1 MQSSK
6 QGKVTGMKAFKGN
19 IDGQEI
25 DGCTIFVEAKLK
37 GENSK
42 GYASQ
47 SYKWGKSENAKK
59 IAPNGIAI
67 ARMILSLRFSRAKEF
82 FSSSTIFSTLQFA
95 VVCLHYRKNSP

>member
-37 GENSK
+37 GESSR

-47 SYKWGKSENAKK
+47 PYKWGKAVNAEKIKHLELPFVAEMVVEDVTDGRGASSQEIIDVRPLSAAAGSKK
-59 IAPNGIAI
+59 AA
-67 ARMILSLRFSRAKEF
+67 
-82 FSSSTIFSTLQFA
+82 
-95 VVCLHYRKNSP
+95 

>member
-37 GENSK
+37 GESSR

-47 SYKWGKSENAKK
+47 PYKWGKAVNAEKIKHLEFPFVAEMVVEDVTDGRGASSQEIIDVRPLSAAAGSKK
-59 IAPNGIAI
+59 AA
-67 ARMILSLRFSRAKEF
+67 
-82 FSSSTIFSTLQFA
+82 
-95 VVCLHYRKNSP
+95 

>member
-47 SYKWGKSENAKK
+47 SYKWGKSEKL
-59 IAPNGIAI
+59 PPRSFHRGE
-67 ARMILSLRFSRAKEF
+67 RPG
-82 FSSSTIFSTLQFA
+82 
-95 VVCLHYRKNSP
+95 V

>member
-1 MQSSK
+1 MQSTK

-37 GENSK
+37 GESSR

-47 SYKWGKSENAKK
+47 PFKWGKSANGLKISHLEFPFVAEMVVEDVTDGRGASSQEIIDVRPVVASAGSKK
-59 IAPNGIAI
+59 AA
-67 ARMILSLRFSRAKEF
+67 
-82 FSSSTIFSTLQFA
+82 
-95 VVCLHYRKNSP
+95 

>member
-37 GENSK
+37 GESSR

-47 SYKWGKSENAKK
+47 PYKWGKAANAEKIKHLEFPFIAELQVEDVTDGRGASSQEIIEVRPVNSLAGGKK
-59 IAPNGIAI
+59 AA
-67 ARMILSLRFSRAKEF
+67 
-82 FSSSTIFSTLQFA
+82 
-95 VVCLHYRKNSP
+95 

>member
-19 IDGQEI
+19 INGKEL

-37 GENSK
+37 GESSR

-47 SYKWGKSENAKK
+47 PYRWGKAENAEKIKHLEFPFVAEMVVEDVTDGRGASSQEIIDVRPVVASADNKK
-59 IAPNGIAI
+59 VA
-67 ARMILSLRFSRAKEF
+67 
-82 FSSSTIFSTLQFA
+82 
-95 VVCLHYRKNSP
+95 